1 MKTLSNLRREV
12 SEAKKMKG
20 EDPCW
25 TGYKMLGTKNK
36 GGKQVPN
43 CIPEEVVEEEK
54 PGLWANIH
62 AKRKRIAAGSG
73 ERMRKPGSEGAPT
86 ADALRK
92 SATEEVEPIDEI
104 STDGYY
110 TAAAKSRMNAAVK
123 VASSMGQDKQAKT
136 KLDARNRGM
145 KRVEKRTQDD
155 MKKANSGP
163 QRPRPEKKVS
173 DAEARGYGQ
182 DRYMGDSY
190 EPSNSTQIYE
200 KNKDA
205 GEYDYEGDMSKS
217 QLRSIIANAQQIH
230 DMLEDNTNMAEWVQS
245 KITLAA
251 DYISTVADYM
261 QGEVKEEAEQTDESR
276 KSYYINSRSRKDP
289 AVALARKQRRNFR
302 NPPMVRGK
310 NVNLENVSEALSA
323 RDRLVMA
330 MNREKKKREDH
341 EAAQAA
347 RESAKKLA
355 QQTAA
360 PEQKIKEGIASLI
373 SNNIKKVT
381 ATKPTPQQ
389 KANIRL
395 NK

>member
-73 ERMRKPGSEGAPT
+73 ERMRKPGSKGAPT

-92 SATEEVEPIDEI
+92 SATEEVESIDEI

-182 DRYMGDSY
+182 GRYMGDSY

-230 DMLEDNTNMAEWVQS
+230 DRLEDNTNMAEWVQS

-330 MNREKKKREDH
+330 MNREKEKRETH
-341 EAAQAA
+341 EKSREA
-347 RESAKKLA
+347 REIATKLS
-355 QQTAA
+355 QQTTQ
-360 PEQKIKEGIASLI
+360 PQQKIKEGIASLI
-373 SNNIKKVT
+373 SKNIKKVT